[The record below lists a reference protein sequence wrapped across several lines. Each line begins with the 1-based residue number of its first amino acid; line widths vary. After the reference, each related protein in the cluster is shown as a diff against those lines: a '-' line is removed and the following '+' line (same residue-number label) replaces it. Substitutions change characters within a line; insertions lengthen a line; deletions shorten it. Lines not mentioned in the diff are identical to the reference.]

1 MNNDIKM
8 ESIALKSI
16 KYALMLLLILNF
28 ILPLII
34 TLVVNQE
41 AWFFGYKLGG
51 IKACSWLLTN
61 GIIGLVLA
69 YSLLKDIKYSFL
81 AVFLFFLVNFV
92 NVMMIP
98 LQGLAF
104 SPFYSLGLILSLIG
118 VVLEVRK

>member
-1 MNNDIKM
+1 MG
-8 ESIALKSI
+8 SIALKST
-16 KYALMLLLILNF
+16 KYALTLLLILNF

-34 TLVVNQE
+34 TLAVNQE
-41 AWFFGYKLGG
+41 AWFFGYKFGG
-51 IKACSWLLTN
+51 IKASSWLLTN
-61 GIIGLVLA
+61 SIIGLVLA

-98 LQGLAF
+98 LQGLTF

-118 VVLEVRK
+118 VVLKVRK